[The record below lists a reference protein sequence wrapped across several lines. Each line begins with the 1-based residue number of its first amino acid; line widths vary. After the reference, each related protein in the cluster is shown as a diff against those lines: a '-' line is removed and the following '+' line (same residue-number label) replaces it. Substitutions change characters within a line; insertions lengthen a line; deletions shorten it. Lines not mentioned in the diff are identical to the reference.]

1 MNSYD
6 MGWKEDYYRYGNH
19 ENVILSVRYYQ
30 DSYIQASSFTTGCSS
45 THEKSTYCFPTESSI
60 DVHLNQI
67 CFYFRVAAILL
78 VIVDVI
84 VWYNKE
90 LMNRFCL
97 SLVFVLHIPNRN
109 TRVSLMVSIELIE

>member
-45 THEKSTYCFPTESSI
+45 THEKSTYCFPTESST

-84 VWYNKE
+84 V
-90 LMNRFCL
+90 
-97 SLVFVLHIPNRN
+97 RN
-109 TRVSLMVSIELIE
+109 YEWFNE